1 MNAGEL
7 RDYYGLLGIL
17 PSATVSDIHKAYWQQ
32 AYRCHPD
39 KGGSHE
45 AMVRLVEAWKILS
58 DPNKRSRY
66 DQLLKY
72 RHDGWRSKKF
82 NDDVQDARKRAEGYS
97 SRSWAE
103 FEAIYQKAF
112 YTFNQDFYGE
122 GLEGGTAGPYSPLM
136 GNSKGRQDK
145 DNLKSKAAE
154 NASSTKGSMIF
165 GYIIKSFLLLVA
177 LLSLF
182 LIYRNFIG
190 ISRYVP
196 LGQQDGPTLLILDT
210 TSGAVYS
217 VDKREGAH
225 SSAWKENVSPFYR
238 EKKWPVK

>member
-1 MNAGEL
+1 MDAGEL
-7 RDYYGLLGIL
+7 RDYYGLLGIT

-32 AYRCHPD
+32 ASRCHPD

-58 DPNKRSRY
+58 DPNKRARY
-66 DQLLKY
+66 DQLLTT
-72 RHDGWRSKKF
+72 RHNGWHSKKF
-82 NDDVQDARKRAEGYS
+82 NEDVQDARTRAEGYS
-97 SRSWAE
+97 SRSWEE

-122 GLEGGTAGPYSPLM
+122 GLEGGTDGPHSPLM
-136 GNSKGRQDK
+136 RSSTDRQERDTLNSKQ
-145 DNLKSKAAE
+145 AE
-154 NASSTKGSMIF
+154 SAASSKGSMIF
-165 GYIIKSFLLLVA
+165 GYIVKSFILLAA

-182 LIYRNFIG
+182 LLYRNFIG

-196 LGQQDGPTLLILDT
+196 LGQQNGPTLLILDT
-210 TSGAVYS
+210 TTGAVYS

-225 SSAWKENVSPFYR
+225 SSTWKETVAPFNR
-238 EKKWPVK
+238 EKK